1 MHTELPIIFERNLYR
16 AVIRFK
22 QEHPGAL
29 EARKKAREEKEE
41 GRECRQLI
49 LSASASGSLR

>member
-1 MHTELPIIFERNLYR
+1 MQTELPITFERALYQ

-29 EARKKAREEKEE
+29 EARTEQRKEKER
-41 GRECRQLI
+41 GR
-49 LSASASGSLR
+49 ATHDKAAD

>member
-16 AVIRFK
+16 AVIRYK

-29 EARKKAREEKEE
+29 EARTKSREELRNYDTRREE
-41 GRECRQLI
+41 NQ
-49 LSASASGSLR
+49 